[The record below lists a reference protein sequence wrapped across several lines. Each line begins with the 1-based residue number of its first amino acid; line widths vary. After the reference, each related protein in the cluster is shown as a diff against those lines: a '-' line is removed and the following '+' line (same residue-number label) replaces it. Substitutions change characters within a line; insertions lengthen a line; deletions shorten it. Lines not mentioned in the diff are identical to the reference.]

1 MGCPDGGGSCDVC
14 QPVISD
20 AITPAS
26 AVQTNR
32 WNRDEVVSSCGATK
46 SWSGFGDIG
55 TSFHYNAYA
64 FTNTSGADACVT
76 IELQSTND
84 VMAATYL
91 DSYNATTISNNFLGD
106 AGISTAQA
114 DGVTTYSTEIPDGM
128 KFVVVVNEVA
138 QNSGTQPYFLTL
150 SGLPCPPPTL
160 NIQSIPSHQVHLYWP
175 TWAGG
180 YTLQASPLLSTPKWA
195 NVTNEPITTANQFN
209 VTNTL
214 NPTNQFYRLQKP

>member
-1 MGCPDGGGSCDVC
+1 VC
-14 QPVISD
+14 RPEISD
-20 AITPAS
+20 AITAAS
-26 AVQTNR
+26 TVQTNR
-32 WNRDEVVSSCGATK
+32 WYRDEVVSSCGATK
-46 SWSGFGDIG
+46 SWSGFGDTG

-84 VMAATYL
+84 LMASTYL
-91 DSYNATTISNNFLGD
+91 GSYNATTISNNFLGD

-114 DGVTTYSTEIPDGM
+114 DGGVTTYSTEIPDGM
-128 KFVVVVNEVA
+128 KFVVVVNEVT
-138 QNSGTQPYFLTL
+138 QNSGTQPYLLAL
-150 SGLPCPPPTL
+150 SGLPCQPPTL
-160 NIQSIPSHQVHLYWP
+160 NIQSIPSRQVRLSWP

-180 YTLQASPLLSTPKWA
+180 YSLQASPVISTPKWA
-195 NVTNEPITTANQFN
+195 NVTNEPITMANQFN